1 MTAQPDRPAGSPV
14 AVLRRSAALI
24 ALVVLCF
31 VAAGLTFSLLQT
43 PMYRAETSVLID
55 STTIAT
61 NPNAASQEVSSEEV
75 STQRLVMESETVAK
89 RVVDEVGLEVQST
102 TLLDAVTV
110 EPVGDARV
118 LLVTVLWD
126 DPDTAA
132 QVANG
137 FAKAYLEYR
146 DEQQAVR
153 ARAVGGARASART
166 AATPVGE
173 VLTPAV
179 PDPSP
184 SNPSPLAIAVLC
196 GVLGLLV
203 GLILAFLRRGSSP
216 SSRPTEPG

>member
-216 SSRPTEPG
+216 SGRPTEPG